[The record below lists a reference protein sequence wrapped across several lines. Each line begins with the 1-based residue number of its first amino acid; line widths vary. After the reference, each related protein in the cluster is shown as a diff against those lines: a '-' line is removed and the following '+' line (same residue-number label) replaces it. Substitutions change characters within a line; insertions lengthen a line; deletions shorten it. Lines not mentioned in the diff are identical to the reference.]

1 MNIFHIFIFLARS
14 FHSFINS
21 SETDSATRRQFSKFL
36 SCFQSSWSFVNCNR
50 LLGKINPQKLWE
62 RKFYHNFRI
71 QSFHPPLPRKAE
83 IENLRYWDLST
94 MSWAAE
100 ALGLSSINRH
110 LATSEMKWCLISKT
124 NKTKKRSSF
133 LR

>member
-1 MNIFHIFIFLARS
+1 MNIFHNFIFLARS

-21 SETDSATRRQFSKFL
+21 SKTDSATRRQFSKFL

-62 RKFYHNFRI
+62 KKFYHNFRI

>member
-1 MNIFHIFIFLARS
+1 MNIFHNFIFLARS

-62 RKFYHNFRI
+62 KKFYHNFRI

-83 IENLRYWDLST
+83 IENLRYWAQFTRASRSRKSMKNGSVLFFFKT
-94 MSWAAE
+94 
-100 ALGLSSINRH
+100 
-110 LATSEMKWCLISKT
+110 LADDVNFWNTWML
-124 NKTKKRSSF
+124 TKKWF
-133 LR
+133 